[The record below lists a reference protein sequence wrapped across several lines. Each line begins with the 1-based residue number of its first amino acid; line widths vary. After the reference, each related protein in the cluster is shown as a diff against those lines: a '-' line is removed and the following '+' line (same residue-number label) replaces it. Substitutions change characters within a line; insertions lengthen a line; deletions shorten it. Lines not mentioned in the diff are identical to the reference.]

1 MNHFCWFYLQNL
13 TLRNCFKLR
22 LKRKNKNAALR
33 SKEGPL
39 SQPVAY
45 PVNHVVLDA
54 IFCKVVIIIPV
65 FLMRK
70 LKPRKVKYFFHVI
83 QLLCIRTGVPSHI
96 CFQSVHFY
104 TTSWTH
110 WTSWLGFSSLLFGT
124 NIRPCQSPNF
134 PRFYVPLTH
143 YRSNSST
150 DQINDLFQ
158 SLENHE
164 VLYQCKEIFFR
175 RFWNEIVY

>member
-22 LKRKNKNAALR
+22 LKRKKKNAALC
-33 SKEGPL
+33 SGGGPL

-54 IFCKVVIIIPV
+54 TFCKVVIIITI
-65 FLMRK
+65 FWMRN

-83 QLLCIRTGVPSHI
+83 QLLCIRTRVPSHI
-96 CFQSVHFY
+96 CFQSVYFY
-104 TTSWTH
+104 TMSWTCQ
-110 WTSWLGFSSLLFGT
+110 TSWLGFSSLLLST

-134 PRFYVPLTH
+134 PRFHVPLPQ
-143 YRSNSST
+143 YGSNSST
-150 DQINDLFQ
+150 DQKIIF
-158 SLENHE
+158 S
-164 VLYQCKEIFFR
+164 VLWKIMKYFSKDSEIRLHIKFFS
-175 RFWNEIVY
+175 